1 MDRVE
6 MALQITLKALEGG
19 HIAFPEMD
27 TKTENDVTAANEVR
41 ANQIVSFYREV
52 LARLD
57 G

>member
-1 MDRVE
+1 MDNKE
-6 MALQITLKALEGG
+6 SALQITLKALEGG

-27 TKTENDVTAANEVR
+27 TRTENEVTVANEVR